1 METGINDK
9 ELVVK
14 SCLADFFFTIFG
26 SGAKHMLLI
35 YYDIEPNQRELRIL
49 GKRLL
54 TVLV

>member
-9 ELVVK
+9 ELVVNRVW
-14 SCLADFFFTIFG
+14 LIFFFTIFG